1 MNSYQLILPQVLIPQ
16 ILKRYHESPLA
27 GHIGIQQ
34 TIDSLSEQFYFS
46 RLPSIVSDFVR
57 SCHECQ
63 ERKMTKAHTKSGRVA
78 HKPPSQTFQVWQM
91 DAYGPLPITQNRN
104 SYVFTARDMF
114 SKYLFTM
121 AMPNMD
127 SITVMRTC

>member
-1 MNSYQLILPQVLIPQ
+1 MKSYQLILPQVLIPQ

-78 HKPPSQTFQVWQM
+78 YKPPSQTF
-91 DAYGPLPITQNRN
+91 
-104 SYVFTARDMF
+104 
-114 SKYLFTM
+114 
-121 AMPNMD
+121 
-127 SITVMRTC
+127 